1 MTKKESIASM
11 ANADA
16 LTITPET
23 SAGTAPTSSIRNSGE
38 NVKKYSADQS
48 KKLARNECPTDR
60 ALKALRKY
68 LIKIWFKKVY

>member
-1 MTKKESIASM
+1 MSSHTYDKKESIASM

-23 SAGTAPTSSIRNSGE
+23 SAGTAPTSTIRNSGE

-48 KKLARNECPTDR
+48 KKLA
-60 ALKALRKY
+60 
-68 LIKIWFKKVY
+68 